1 MRNNRKGVEK
11 KKVISKSA
19 RDQAWVARTKKKE
32 EESSKKDKATRPTT
46 GDDAA
51 DLRKTAI
58 IENAAADPVTMTK
71 TKGGHS
77 LDGIF
82 GSSNYDVT

>member
-1 MRNNRKGVEK
+1 MLRKK
-11 KKVISKSA
+11 RVISKWFAA

-32 EESSKKDKATRPTT
+32 RKKDKATRPAT

-71 TKGGHS
+71 TKGSHS

-82 GSSNYDVT
+82 GSSNYY